1 MDAVQTIDIP
11 DWASSEQTQKVMRAI
26 DGLDAEPQSLF
37 VGGCV
42 RNTLMGKPVSDIDI
56 ATKLLPEEVTKRLE
70 KAGIKVV
77 PTGVEHGTV
86 TAIIDKKIYE
96 ITTLR
101 KDIETDGRHA
111 VVGYSECWKEDA
123 QRRDFTINTLLMNC
137 EGGVYDPLANGL
149 KDIEKSAVVFVGNPE
164 QRIQEDYLRILRFF
178 RFYSQYGKGA
188 PNTQGLQACARFA
201 DQIPTLSRERI
212 TQEFLKILA
221 VNDVEDTIQ
230 IMLNNSVL
238 VDVID
243 ARFDADVLKTLNDLQ
258 EKYKASNIMARLFV
272 VAGCRA
278 RLFEERMRLSHE
290 QKKNLIKI
298 EMLKGSVDFSNEKFV
313 KKAIFYHGNALLL
326 QGYLLSIAT
335 GSIQEEEGLA
345 DIIAHWQA
353 PECPITGQTLI
364 DEGYETSP
372 ELGREL
378 EYRQEEWLDENL

>member
-1 MDAVQTIDIP
+1 MDAVKTIDIP
-11 DWASSEQTQKVMRAI
+11 DWVQSEQTQKVMRAI
-26 DGLDAEPQSLF
+26 GGFDAKPQSLF

-56 ATKLLPEEVTKRLE
+56 ATKLLPEEATKQLE
-70 KAGIKVV
+70 QAGIKVI
-77 PTGVEHGTV
+77 PTGLEHGTV
-86 TAIIDKKIYE
+86 TAVIDKNTYE

-101 KDIETDGRHA
+101 KDIETDGRRA
-111 VVGYSECWKEDA
+111 VVGFSDSWKEDA

-149 KDIEKSAVVFVGNPE
+149 KDIEKNAVVFVGQPD

-178 RFYSQYGKGA
+178 RFYAQYGDGA
-188 PNTQGLQACARFA
+188 PHAQDLQACARFA
-201 DQIPTLSRERI
+201 NQISTLSRERI
-212 TQEFLKILA
+212 TQEFLKILGVDNA
-221 VNDVEDTIQ
+221 GDTIQ
-230 IMLNNSVL
+230 IMLDNSVL

-243 ARFDADVLKTLNDLQ
+243 AKFDAGILKTLNDLQ
-258 EKYKASNIMARLFV
+258 KKYEAANIMARLFV

-298 EMLKGSVDFSNEKFV
+298 EMLKSSVDFLNEKAV
-313 KKAIFYHGNALLL
+313 KKAIFYHGNELLL
-326 QGYLLSIAT
+326 QGYLLSVAT
-335 GSIQEEEGLA
+335 GSVQEDEALA
-345 DIIAHWQA
+345 NIISDWKA

-364 DEGYETSP
+364 DEGYETGP